1 MHPQSGQAVRFEEL
15 PGGVIRAHGIAHSR
29 MIGQL
34 ARAEYLSKR
43 WMWAVMVL
51 VLVVVPVVVVLSAG
65 ESFPGENLQYFLY
78 GLAFVVVMGVGSL
91 VLFGLALMYL
101 AAPRSWALKLPAGTP
116 MWSEFRREAIGIG
129 WLEHFTALYLDQ
141 VLRVRRVASVLVI
154 QGVGGIELLIPAEL
168 VPPDIAADLLSTFK
182 QRRRVNPSS
191 PQRAAPG
198 ATQSAGPDGVT
209 RTADVADAGLAG
221 QLGAA
226 VRRSTGTRIALALAV
241 LIPLVMICYSYVED
255 DGELTASSV
264 LSAAGVLVAAVG
276 AVAYVA
282 CVATPMKFRQL
293 VPPGAP
299 IAAEFGPQQIGVRLG
314 GHLQILKWGAVDRIW
329 CADHVFHISAR
340 GPATGLIIPEQL
352 VPPQVASGLFARFG
366 SAQV

>member
-1 MHPQSGQAVRFEEL
+1 MHPQSGKAVRFEEL

-141 VLRVRRVASVLVI
+141 VLRVRRVAGRSGPA
-154 QGVGGIELLIPAEL
+154 QHEDADCVGARGSHSAGH
-168 VPPDIAADLLSTFK
+168 DLLFLCRGRRGTDRVFGA
-182 QRRRVNPSS
+182 QRRWRACRGCWCGRV
-191 PQRAAPG
+191 RG
-198 ATQSAGPDGVT
+198 
-209 RTADVADAGLAG
+209 
-221 QLGAA
+221 
-226 VRRSTGTRIALALAV
+226 VRRDADEIPSVGSTRSPDRCRVRASADRGTPRRPFADFEV
-241 LIPLVMICYSYVED
+241 GRRRPHLV
-255 DGELTASSV
+255 
-264 LSAAGVLVAAVG
+264 
-276 AVAYVA
+276 
-282 CVATPMKFRQL
+282 R
-293 VPPGAP
+293 
-299 IAAEFGPQQIGVRLG
+299 
-314 GHLQILKWGAVDRIW
+314 
-329 CADHVFHISAR
+329 
-340 GPATGLIIPEQL
+340 
-352 VPPQVASGLFARFG
+352 
-366 SAQV
+366 